1 MISQSELKQ
10 IVDNASCTDHK
21 KLNRENWYTDI
32 NYKNSKEKSIDS
44 QSDLALDALSR
55 CPQAATPSLGY
66 LEQDV
71 GKFFYRW
78 GGLLSATLIRIRG
91 RFQGDLDQYLLYL
104 VFLLAELSQ
113 QIAASEAEARGAR
126 PPTQRPRGLNAL
138 SIAEITRVP
147 RETTR
152 RKLQALLDRGYLV
165 RGPDG
170 LYYLGEEY
178 GMDAFFFDLSPLF
191 WDAVR
196 VPR

>member
-1 MISQSELKQ
+1 MVSQSALKQ
-10 IVDNASCTDHK
+10 TTQQSSCIDHK
-21 KLNRENWYTDI
+21 NLKSETRFTEFNH
-32 NYKNSKEKSIDS
+32 EKSQEKPLDS
-44 QSDLALDALSR
+44 QDGVIRDALSEPAR
-55 CPQAATPSLGY
+55 FDEPSPGY
-66 LEQDV
+66 LDQDV

-78 GGLLSATLIRIRG
+78 GGQLSATLIRIRG

-113 QIAASEAEARGAR
+113 QVAAAEAAARGAR
-126 PPTQRPRGLNAL
+126 PPTQKPRGLNAL
-138 SIAEITRVP
+138 SIADITRVP

-152 RKLQALLDRGYLV
+152 RKLQALQEGGYLV

-178 GMDAFFFDLSPLF
+178 GIDAFFYDLSPLF
-191 WDAVR
+191 WEAVR